1 MNGIT
6 LDKQNIKPNSICF
19 AFSFILCLMQFCSYS
34 IKLGI
39 CLNTFKEPLK
49 PIVRFPLSPCESVW
63 FYLMIKAD
71 VGRVCIQVV
80 SRTLMNIP
88 EGVTGGTACP
98 R

>member
-1 MNGIT
+1 M
-6 LDKQNIKPNSICF
+6 S
-19 AFSFILCLMQFCSYS
+19 MQLSSDS
-34 IKLGI
+34 IKRGI

-49 PIVRFPLSPCESVW
+49 PVFRFPLSPCESVC

-71 VGRVCIQVV
+71 VGRVGIQVV